1 MNDDYDTRL
10 EQIQT
15 RNDFILG
22 HFVHTWRG
30 RVSDDT
36 LYQHVLNIQNFTD
49 RYLNYSAENDELRSA
64 DQITDWD
71 VYDFIIDWLP
81 DKCWVTSERRIK
93 NYLASFK
100 KYVQF
105 MGENG
110 YLPAE
115 TVTTILQTLKEDR
128 EHMIRSAATYYDEP
142 DESQSP
148 EAFQARIEKLVEQ
161 WEAIHPESEKGKET
175 TDRPAR
181 R

>member
-1 MNDDYDTRL
+1 MNDSYDTQL
-10 EQIQT
+10 ERIQA

-22 HFVHTWRG
+22 HFIHTWRG

-36 LYQHVLNIQNFTD
+36 LYQHALNIQNFTD
-49 RYLNYSAENDELRSA
+49 RYLNYYAEADELRSA
-64 DQITDWD
+64 DQITGRDIC
-71 VYDFIIDWLP
+71 YFITDWLP
-81 DKCWVTSERRIK
+81 RKCWVTSERRIK

-115 TVTTILQTLKEDR
+115 KAATIAQTLTEDR
-128 EHMIRSAATYYDEP
+128 EHMIRSATTYYDEP

-148 EAFQARIEKLVEQ
+148 EAFEARMQDLLEQ
-161 WEAIHPESEKGKET
+161 WKTIHQGSEKGKET
-175 TDRPAR
+175 T
-181 R
+181 